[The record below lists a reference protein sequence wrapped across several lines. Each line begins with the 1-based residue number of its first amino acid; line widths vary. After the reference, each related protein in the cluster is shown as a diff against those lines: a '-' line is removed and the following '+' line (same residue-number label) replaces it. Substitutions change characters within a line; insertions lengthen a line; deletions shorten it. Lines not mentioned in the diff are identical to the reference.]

1 MMTTPCPAIS
11 TNSGKRWLDDW
22 NDLSPSER
30 NLLMANLTGVEMR
43 YIGSCWDIFAHAHQR
58 PPEQPQNGQ
67 SWLTWLLIGGRGAG
81 KTRAGAEWIRAQ
93 ALGLPP
99 FATEPVAR
107 IALVGEL
114 TFECAALWIVLMHEF
129 WTGDL
134 QTINALIGAT
144 ALLVAYWG
152 FRFGVLG
159 VYVSG
164 RTREKVSA
172 VIGQDA
178 PGLIEKIAKSFG
190 TKAAMKKR

>member
-1 MMTTPCPAIS
+1 MDWSDLAKQVITMGAPMLGTALGGPLGGAAGQILANALGSVAPTPSAVQASLPTADPSLLAQAEAQWAEAIKAEAE
-11 TNSGKRWLDDW
+11 TQRVAT
-22 NDLSPSER
+22 R
-30 NLLMANLTGVEMR
+30 EMQ
-43 YIGSCWDIFAHAHQR
+43 A
-58 PPEQPQNGQ
+58 
-67 SWLTWLLIGGRGAG
+67 T
-81 KTRAGAEWIRAQ
+81 IRA
-93 ALGLPP
+93 
-99 FATEPVAR
+99 E
-107 IALVGEL
+107 IASDDPLQRWWRPIYAFEL